1 MSPRS
6 TTNTWPKHLNLSM
19 FVDTSAFY
27 ALADRSDRN
36 HKTAK
41 AYYESIIG
49 EKRLI
54 TTDHVLVECWVLIGS
69 RLGRDKALAFWDG
82 LRSGIASLVI
92 VQSGDLEAA
101 RKIIENFRDQ
111 DLSLVDATSFAVME
125 RLDEREALA
134 FDTHFRV
141 YRFGE
146 RRSQSFTVL
155 PASTPQR

>member
-1 MSPRS
+1 
-6 TTNTWPKHLNLSM
+6 M

-36 HKTAK
+36 HKAAK

-54 TTDHVLVECWVLIGS
+54 TTDHVLVECWALIAG

-92 VQSGDLEAA
+92 VQGADLEVA
-101 RKIIENFRDQ
+101 RNILDDFKDQ
-111 DLSLVDATSFAVME
+111 DFSLVDATSFAVME
-125 RLDEREALA
+125 RLEEKEAFA

-146 RRSQSFTVL
+146 RRTQAFTVFPL
-155 PASTPQR
+155 KR